1 MAAPLKAA
9 LVGCGAI
16 APVHAGILH
25 SLPGVQ
31 LCACADTRLERAQAL
46 AEAHGMAAYNSLEA
60 LLDSESIDVL
70 HILTPHALHLPMAEA
85 AVARGIAI
93 FTEKPPVITREQWA
107 RLQALAARVSVG
119 ICFQNRYNAATEAA
133 RALLQSG
140 EAGRVLGARG
150 IVTWRR
156 DAAYYSQSGWR
167 GTRALEGGGVLIN
180 QSIHTLDL
188 LVHLLGAPEGV
199 QVSMHN
205 RHLSGVIEV
214 EDTLEAYWR
223 WGDAPGVFYATT
235 AYGVDAPVMLE
246 IACERATLRIE
257 GGARYTIYWADGRE
271 TREDFAMDGV
281 LGKNY
286 WGNGHEPCIRDFY
299 RCLQAGE
306 SFPIGVADVADTM
319 ELVLMLYE
327 MGDKK

>member
-1 MAAPLKAA
+1 MAAQLRAA

-16 APVHAGILH
+16 AQVHAGILK
-25 SLPGVQ
+25 SLPGAY
-31 LCACADTRLERAQAL
+31 LCACADIRVDRAQAL
-46 AEAHGMAAYNSLEA
+46 AAAHGMTAYDSLDA
-60 LLDSESIDVL
+60 LLASESIDVL

-85 AVARGIAI
+85 AAARGIAI
-93 FTEKPPVITREQWA
+93 FTEKPPAITRQQW
-107 RLQALAARVSVG
+107 RQWQALAGRVPVG
-119 ICFQNRYNAATEAA
+119 ICFQNRYNAATQAA
-133 RALLQSG
+133 RALLTSG

-167 GTRALEGGGVLIN
+167 GTRALEGGGALMN
-180 QSIHTLDL
+180 QGIHTLDL

-205 RHLSGVIEV
+205 RHLPGVIEV
-214 EDTLEAYWR
+214 EDTLEARWC
-223 WGDAPGVFYATT
+223 WGDAPGLFYATT
-235 AYGVDAPVMLE
+235 AYGVDAPVLLD
-246 IACERATLRIE
+246 IACEKATLRIE
-257 GGARYTIYWADGRE
+257 GGARYTVTWADGRE

-299 RCLQAGE
+299 RCLRAGE
-306 SFPIGVADVADTM
+306 AFPIGVADVANTM
-319 ELVLMLYE
+319 ELVLTLYE
-327 MGDKK
+327 QGIK